1 MISEYVFEYYHEP
14 SDQTYDCTVELI
26 NTFEPK
32 YGADI
37 DGNRGEPKN
46 FVEVE
51 SFHVFDNSGNLI
63 LDKEVIQGAEKEFNR
78 KHDEKASQICVD
90 EYHDESN

>member
-1 MISEYVFEYYHEP
+1 MTQSYEFEYYHEAN
-14 SDQTYDCTVELI
+14 DQAYDCEVELV

-46 FVEVE
+46 FVQVE
-51 SFHVFDNSGNLI
+51 SFQVFNSSGVLV
-63 LDKEVIQGAEKEFNR
+63 LDKEIIQGAEKEFNR

-90 EYHDESN
+90 EYHDESH